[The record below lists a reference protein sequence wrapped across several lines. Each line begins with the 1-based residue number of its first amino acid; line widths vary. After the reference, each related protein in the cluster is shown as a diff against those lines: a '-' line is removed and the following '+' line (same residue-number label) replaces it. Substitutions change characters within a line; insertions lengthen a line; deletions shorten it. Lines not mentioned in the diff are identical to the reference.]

1 MREELVGFLA
11 SSFTKVNPIEQC
23 SVFVSLL
30 HLWLLWLEPWTH
42 VDYIQPSQRQ
52 GHGLNRSASFKDQGD
67 DASVWQSWILANE
80 EMYCDVLVPF
90 LSRMG
95 DVEYEGSR
103 RDFQVSPISLCTV
116 ASISHMYL
124 SR

>member
-1 MREELVGFLA
+1 MRDELIGFLA

-23 SVFVSLL
+23 SVFVALL

-42 VDYIQPSQRQ
+42 EDYIHTSQRHNQ
-52 GHGLNRSASFKDQGD
+52 SRTRRDREDQ
-67 DASVWQSWILANE
+67 SVWTSWILANE

-103 RDFQVSPISLCTV
+103 RDFQVILKRKDTCF
-116 ASISHMYL
+116 
-124 SR
+124 